1 MATDSFADYSTALDS
16 PAGRVAEVTPND
28 STDLADASRT
38 IYITTGGNVKL
49 TTIGGD
55 TITINLDKGW
65 HPIRASR
72 IWSTGTATTTG
83 ILAGW

>member
-1 MATDSFADYSTALDS
+1 MADNFDAYSTALDS
-16 PAGRVAEVTPND
+16 PVTRLVSVTTSD
-28 STDLADASRT
+28 STDMDNVTRV

-49 TTIGGD
+49 TTLGGD

-65 HPIRASR
+65 HPIRATR

-83 ILAGW
+83 IFAGW